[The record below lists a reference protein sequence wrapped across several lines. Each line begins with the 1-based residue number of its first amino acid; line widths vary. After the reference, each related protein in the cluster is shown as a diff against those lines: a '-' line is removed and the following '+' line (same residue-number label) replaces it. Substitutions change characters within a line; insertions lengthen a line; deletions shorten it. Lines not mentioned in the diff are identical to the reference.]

1 MRRNY
6 NKINFHK
13 FFPKSSQEI
22 TPPPPPQP
30 PFQKKRTCYLFDY
43 GAASISYNKY
53 Q

>member
-22 TPPPPPQP
+22 TPPPNPPSE
-30 PFQKKRTCYLFDY
+30 KKRTCYLFDY